1 MILGYVHV
9 TYIWEGDILLT
20 YGIVGLMLIP
30 FVARKVKTLFIWSV
44 SLLALSVLLGYGAYE
59 TEIYEP
65 SGLQEVIKQ
74 TNKAYTDGSYSEIV
88 RFRAEYDVFK
98 QLGIDEMFLL
108 TGVFLLPIVLGPMF
122 LIGMYAAKK
131 SWFTEASFTNYRL
144 VSLLFVGLG
153 LLFKSAYYLFPTVD
167 FLGMLFALGTNLLT
181 LGYIFL
187 IAWFYQLWRDRKV
200 FKALASVGKLSL
212 TNYLFQSI
220 ICTMIFYGYG
230 LGLFGSL
237 GVSLGVI
244 LGLFIFAIQV
254 ICSYAFLKK
263 WNIGPFE
270 YIVRVG
276 TNLSFKRKR
285 N

>member
-1 MILGYVHV
+1 
-9 TYIWEGDILLT
+9 
-20 YGIVGLMLIP
+20 
-30 FVARKVKTLFIWSV
+30 
-44 SLLALSVLLGYGAYE
+44 
-59 TEIYEP
+59 
-65 SGLQEVIKQ
+65 
-74 TNKAYTDGSYSEIV
+74 
-88 RFRAEYDVFK
+88 
-98 QLGIDEMFLL
+98 
-108 TGVFLLPIVLGPMF
+108 
-122 LIGMYAAKK
+122 MYAAKK